1 MTISAAATRSQTIPL
16 QHQASHDR
24 PHWYTPCD
32 HPAIWFGKIC
42 IIQCKISP
50 FLTWKFCYIAA
61 IDRKPGKCDFI
72 ACKLNF
78 TFIILPFI
86 SLHHRLIDA
95 FVAINSC
102 VIRVGCSSGF
112 FVTFWVP
119 NWTEFNG
126 EFPSSSSSSI
136 SFSIFLKFS
145 LSFHIILL
153 TTLFFSFWSAAASQ
167 VLNRQERLALRSK
180 ISGEFLLS
188 FSLE

>member
-16 QHQASHDR
+16 QHQACHDH
-24 PHWYTPCD
+24 PQQYTPCD

-78 TFIILPFI
+78 TFIIPPFI

-102 VIRVGCSSGF
+102 VVRVGCSSGF
-112 FVTFWVP
+112 LLWLFECQIRQNLMV
-119 NWTEFNG
+119 
-126 EFPSSSSSSI
+126 SSLPPPVHPFLLA
-136 SFSIFLKFS
+136 SFSS
-145 LSFHIILL
+145 LLCPPTSF
-153 TTLFFSFWSAAASQ
+153 
-167 VLNRQERLALRSK
+167 
-180 ISGEFLLS
+180 
-188 FSLE
+188 